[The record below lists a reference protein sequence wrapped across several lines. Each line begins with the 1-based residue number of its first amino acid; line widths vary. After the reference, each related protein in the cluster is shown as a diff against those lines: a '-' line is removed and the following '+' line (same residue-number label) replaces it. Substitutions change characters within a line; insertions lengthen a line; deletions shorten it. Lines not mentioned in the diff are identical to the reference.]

1 MRTLCQRRTTGDVR
15 QAHPRIDVAQN
26 GYRLN
31 VVARRELL
39 RFLRISPLGW
49 MARDFIVD
57 LARLNAG
64 SERPR
69 PEAMREMFTKYDM
82 EIVGPPLPKR
92 VVPK

>member
-1 MRTLCQRRTTGDVR
+1 
-15 QAHPRIDVAQN
+15 
-26 GYRLN
+26 
-31 VVARRELL
+31 
-39 RFLRISPLGW
+39 